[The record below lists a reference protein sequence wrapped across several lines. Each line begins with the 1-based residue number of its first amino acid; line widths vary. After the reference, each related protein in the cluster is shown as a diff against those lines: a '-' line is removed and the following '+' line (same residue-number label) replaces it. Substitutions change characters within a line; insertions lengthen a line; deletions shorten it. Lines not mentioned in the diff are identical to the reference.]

1 MGVHVAP
8 TDKDMDAFQD
18 RLSKTEVRLNIIEL
32 QLNSQQSTNEKVDQI
47 HRLVTGADDPDKG
60 VLMKLDRI
68 IRQFEAIQKKE
79 DRILAFAVVGVG
91 SGLTGF
97 ISFAV
102 SLALWLLT
110 K

>member
-1 MGVHVAP
+1 MGQTMPP
-8 TDKDMDAFQD
+8 TDREF
-18 RLSKTEVRLNIIEL
+18 EEL
-32 QLNSQQSTNEKVDQI
+32 ADKVDHL
-47 HRLVTGADDPDKG
+47 HRLMTGGDDPDKG

-68 IRQFEAIQKKE
+68 IQQFETIRRKE

>member
-1 MGVHVAP
+1 MFRRFLLTERAREMERHMPP
-8 TDKDMDAFQD
+8 TDREFEE
-18 RLSKTEVRLNIIEL
+18 LSG
-32 QLNSQQSTNEKVDQI
+32 KVSHL
-47 HRLVTGADDPDKG
+47 HRLMTGGDDPERG

-68 IRQFEAIQKKE
+68 IQQFEMIRKKE

-97 ISFAV
+97 V
-102 SLALWLLT
+102 SLGVGLILWFIT